1 MRGMGTVIGFLG
13 SRRHG
18 RLRELLSSYIDG
30 QVDNSEASRVEL
42 HLGQCEDCR
51 VELESLRATVGLLQ
65 SLPELE
71 LPRSFEL
78 SEAAVRVAT
87 REPAKV
93 EFAPSIVW
101 TTRLATSAAAA
112 LVVILFVGDVTGIV
126 KQTETPVSVAILE
139 RAVMQAEVPVET
151 VVEHEVVVEKEV
163 VKEVVEL
170 ESAPVVEA
178 AAESAVAVEEVVGA
192 VTVEADT
199 TEAVE
204 MEAASPTPAALPT
217 PGVAEAAAPKA
228 EPVRPE
234 EPEALAVVEA
244 QTSAREPAEE
254 SLRPR
259 PQGVEMRLW
268 QLDVA
273 VGSILGVLALATVW
287 IWRRGKLWVS

>member
-1 MRGMGTVIGFLG
+1 MRGMGTVIGFWG

-112 LVVILFVGDVTGIV
+112 LVVILLVGDVTGIV

-139 RAVMQAEVPVET
+139 RAVTQAEVPVET
-151 VVEHEVVVEKEV
+151 VVEREVVVEKEV

-178 AAESAVAVEEVVGA
+178 AVESAVAVEEVVGA

-204 MEAASPTPAALPT
+204 MEAEAAAPT

-259 PQGVEMRLW
+259 PQGIEMPLW
-268 QLDVA
+268 QLEVA

-287 IWRRGKLWVS
+287 IWRRGKRWVS

>member
-112 LVVILFVGDVTGIV
+112 LVVILLVGDVTGIV

-139 RAVMQAEVPVET
+139 RAVTQAEVPVET
-151 VVEHEVVVEKEV
+151 VVEREVVVEKEV

-204 MEAASPTPAALPT
+204 MET
-217 PGVAEAAAPKA
+217 AAPKA

-259 PQGVEMRLW
+259 PQGIEMPLW
-268 QLDVA
+268 QLEVA

-287 IWRRGKLWVS
+287 IWRRGKRWVS